1 MAGEVTKQDQALTRG
16 AQMVSSARGDLEQQ
30 LSSLRGKLG
39 DSGWITTVRGVGF
52 KIGNG

>member
-30 LSSLRGKLG
+30 LSSLRG
-39 DSGWITTVRGVGF
+39 
-52 KIGNG
+52 